1 MAVNLL
7 KKNSLALVASLLLA
21 GHVQATELLNSS
33 YDVSRE
39 LFAALNPPFEQQ
51 WAKDNG
57 GDKLTIKQSH
67 AGSSKQAL
75 AILQGLKADVVTY
88 NQVTDV
94 QILHDKGK
102 LIPADWQSRL
112 PNNSSPFYST
122 MGFLVRKGN
131 PKNIHDW
138 NDLVR
143 SDVKLIFPNPKT
155 SGNARYTYLAAWG
168 AADKADGGDK
178 AKTEQFMTQFLK
190 NVEVFDTGGRGATT
204 TFAERGLGD
213 VLISFESEVNNIR
226 KQYEA
231 QGFEVVIPKTN
242 ILAEF
247 PVAWVDKNVQA
258 NGTEKAAKAYLN
270 WLYSPQAQTIIT
282 DYYYRVNNPEV
293 MDKLKNKFPQ
303 TELFRVEDK
312 FGSWPEVMKTHF
324 TPQVV
329 AAYKVTLL
337 SAFVASIFNGV
348 FGLLMA
354 WILTRYRFPGRT
366 LLDALMDLPF
376 ALPTAVA
383 GLTLASLFS
392 VNGFY
397 GEWLAK
403 FDIKVTYTWL
413 GIAVAMAFTSI
424 PFVVRTVQPVLE
436 ELGPEYEEAA
446 ETLGATRWQS
456 FCKVVLPELSP
467 ALVAGVALSFTRS
480 LGEFGAVIFIAGNI
494 AWKTEV
500 TSLMIFVRLQ
510 EFDYPAASAIAS
522 VILAASLLL
531 LFSINTLQSRFGRRV
546 VGH

>member
-178 AKTEQFMTQFLK
+178 GKTEQFMTQFLK
-190 NVEVFDTGGRGATT
+190 NVEVFDTGGRGATPLLPS
-204 TFAERGLGD
+204 A
-213 VLISFESEVNNIR
+213 
-226 KQYEA
+226 
-231 QGFEVVIPKTN
+231 
-242 ILAEF
+242 
-247 PVAWVDKNVQA
+247 AW
-258 NGTEKAAKAYLN
+258 
-270 WLYSPQAQTIIT
+270 
-282 DYYYRVNNPEV
+282 
-293 MDKLKNKFPQ
+293 
-303 TELFRVEDK
+303 
-312 FGSWPEVMKTHF
+312 
-324 TPQVV
+324 
-329 AAYKVTLL
+329 
-337 SAFVASIFNGV
+337 
-348 FGLLMA
+348 
-354 WILTRYRFPGRT
+354 
-366 LLDALMDLPF
+366 
-376 ALPTAVA
+376 
-383 GLTLASLFS
+383 
-392 VNGFY
+392 
-397 GEWLAK
+397 
-403 FDIKVTYTWL
+403 
-413 GIAVAMAFTSI
+413 AM
-424 PFVVRTVQPVLE
+424 
-436 ELGPEYEEAA
+436 
-446 ETLGATRWQS
+446 
-456 FCKVVLPELSP
+456 C
-467 ALVAGVALSFTRS
+467 
-480 LGEFGAVIFIAGNI
+480 
-494 AWKTEV
+494 
-500 TSLMIFVRLQ
+500 
-510 EFDYPAASAIAS
+510 
-522 VILAASLLL
+522 
-531 LFSINTLQSRFGRRV
+531 
-546 VGH
+546 

>member
-7 KKNSLALVASLLLA
+7 KKNSLVLVASLLLA

-131 PKNIHDW
+131 PN
-138 NDLVR
+138 
-143 SDVKLIFPNPKT
+143 
-155 SGNARYTYLAAWG
+155 LAAWG

-293 MDKLKNKFPQ
+293 MDKLKDKFPQ

-324 TPQVV
+324 T
-329 AAYKVTLL
+329 
-337 SAFVASIFNGV
+337 SG
-348 FGLLMA
+348 GE
-354 WILTRYRFPGRT
+354 
-366 LLDALMDLPF
+366 LDKL
-376 ALPTAVA
+376 
-383 GLTLASLFS
+383 
-392 VNGFY
+392 
-397 GEWLAK
+397 
-403 FDIKVTYTWL
+403 
-413 GIAVAMAFTSI
+413 
-424 PFVVRTVQPVLE
+424 
-436 ELGPEYEEAA
+436 
-446 ETLGATRWQS
+446 
-456 FCKVVLPELSP
+456 
-467 ALVAGVALSFTRS
+467 
-480 LGEFGAVIFIAGNI
+480 
-494 AWKTEV
+494 
-500 TSLMIFVRLQ
+500 
-510 EFDYPAASAIAS
+510 
-522 VILAASLLL
+522 LAA
-531 LFSINTLQSRFGRRV
+531 GRK
-546 VGH
+546 